1 MFEHAGAWFWTHV
14 VAALLIIWGDAN
26 GTLEPAL
33 NKFEASIGLYTP
45 PDTSD
50 MEEVPFYMPPIE
62 EEVDST
68 FILPD
73 RLKLK
78 RENNESNI
86 K

>member
-1 MFEHAGAWFWTHV
+1 MFEHAGAWFYIHCV
-14 VAALLIIWGDAN
+14 LALLVIVTDAN

-45 PDTSD
+45 PDSSYD
-50 MEEVPFYMPPIE
+50 EAPYYIPPIE

-73 RLKLK
+73 RLK